1 MRIRLRLTGAGAF
14 ARAVAVA
21 SVCLAVG
28 AACSSSPSDPEPVRS
43 SVATTPVDATTD
55 AAGATTAHGIFKLEH
70 LIFIVQE
77 NRSFD
82 HYFGTFPGADGF
94 PMRGGKPHV
103 CIPDRVLGHCSKLY
117 HEHGV
122 VDAKGGPHNWQAT
135 RIDVNDGRMNGFIK
149 ALPKSK
155 GFCVDRTAPECKN
168 IVGPQLQPDVMSY
181 HDRREIPNYWTYAH
195 RFVLEDH
202 MFAPSDSWTLPSHLF
217 LVSAWSA
224 SCSDPNDPMSCE
236 SNVDLREPGE
246 FHRYG
251 KPPIYAWTDITW
263 LLHEHGVSWAYYVGN
278 GTCVDPPCPDIPK
291 GTPTTPSSKNPL
303 PGFTDIEQTDQLTNI
318 KTHKQFV
325 RAAANGNLPAVSW
338 LVPDN
343 HHSEHPQGAG
353 SISDGQAYV
362 TKMINA
368 AMKGPDW
375 DTTAIFV
382 TWDDWGG
389 FYDHVPPVK
398 VDRNGYGI
406 RVPGIVISP
415 YAKQGVVDHQTL
427 SFDAYLKLIEDRFLG
442 GQRLDPDTD
451 GRPDSRPTVREDMA
465 KLGDLR
471 RSFDFSQPPRNPLI
485 LDPRP

>member
-1 MRIRLRLTGAGAF
+1 MIHRRFGHTGGG
-14 ARAVAVA
+14 AVARIA
-21 SVCLAVG
+21 AAAGLCLAIG
-28 AACSSSPSDPEPVRS
+28 AACSPSRSEPEPARS
-43 SVATTPVDATTD
+43 SVATTPIDATTG
-55 AAGATTAHGIFKLEH
+55 AAAATPQGIFKLDH

-103 CIPDRVLGHCSKLY
+103 CIPDPVLGHCSTLY

-122 VDAKGGPHNWQAT
+122 AQAKGGPHNWQAT
-135 RIDVNDGRMNGFIK
+135 RTDVNGGRMNGFIRE
-149 ALPKSK
+149 LPPTPA
-155 GFCVDRTAPECKN
+155 FCVDRTAPECRDL
-168 IVGPQLQPDVMSY
+168 VGPQLQPDVMSY

-195 RFVLEDH
+195 RYVLEDH

-224 SCSDPNDPMSCE
+224 SCSDPGDPMSCE
-236 SNVDLREPGE
+236 SNVDLRQPGE

-251 KPPIYAWTDITW
+251 RPPIYAWTDITW
-263 LLHEHGVSWAYYVGN
+263 LLHDQGVSWAYYVGN
-278 GTCVDPPCPDIPK
+278 GTCIDPPCPEIPK
-291 GTPTTPSSKNPL
+291 GSLTTPSSKNPL
-303 PGFTDIEQTDQLTNI
+303 PGFTDIEETNQLSNI
-318 KTHKQFV
+318 RTHRQFL
-325 RAAANGNLPAVSW
+325 RAAANGNLPSVSW

-343 HHSEHPQGAG
+343 HHSEHPQGQG

-368 AMKGPDW
+368 AMRGPDW

-415 YAKQGVVDHQTL
+415 YAKHGFIDHQTL

-465 KLGDLR
+465 QLGDLR